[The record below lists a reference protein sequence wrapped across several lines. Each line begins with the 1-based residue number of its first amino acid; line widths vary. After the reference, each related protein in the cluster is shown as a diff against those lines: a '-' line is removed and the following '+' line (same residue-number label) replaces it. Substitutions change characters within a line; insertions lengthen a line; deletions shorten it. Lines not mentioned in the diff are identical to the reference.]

1 MPSLPAH
8 ARAAIFDVYGT
19 LLHGP
24 RHPDTLRRM
33 NAVVARFDLP
43 ALPDIDLVFTTAIAA
58 AHRRSPAPWPEVDVR
73 ELWSEI
79 FPNLADPDAF
89 SLGIEEAIH
98 PVRPHPIGAAL
109 MDEAASRGLRLGIV
123 SNAQAYTPTLLARH
137 FPTLWPLIDP
147 ALTAFSFHHRIAKP
161 DPRLFRIPLDALTA
175 DGIAPQE
182 IVMIGDSP
190 ENDLTPARALGM
202 HTIAIPPA

>member
-33 NAVVARFDLP
+33 NAVAARFGLP
-43 ALPDIDLVFTTAIAA
+43 ATPDIDLRFNHAIAA
-58 AHRRSPAPWPEVDVR
+58 AHHRSAEPWPEVDVR

-89 SLGIEEAIH
+89 ALEIEEAIH
-98 PVRPHPIGAAL
+98 PVHPHPVGTAL
-109 MDEAASRGLRLGIV
+109 LEQAASRGLRLGIV

-137 FPTLWPLIDP
+137 FPTLWPLIEP

-161 DPRLFRIPLDALTA
+161 DPRLFRISLDALTA